1 MKTSTW
7 LAGYIGS
14 GNVEKSREAA
24 GYDRIMVSGSKTY
37 NVPVACL
44 LSVGSGLAG
53 KASKG

>member
-24 GYDRIMVSGSKTY
+24 GYERIMVSGSKTY